1 MTLFTN
7 MNAKQ
12 DYVVMLLC
20 QTWDIGQAAKAGIE

>member
-1 MTLFTN
+1 